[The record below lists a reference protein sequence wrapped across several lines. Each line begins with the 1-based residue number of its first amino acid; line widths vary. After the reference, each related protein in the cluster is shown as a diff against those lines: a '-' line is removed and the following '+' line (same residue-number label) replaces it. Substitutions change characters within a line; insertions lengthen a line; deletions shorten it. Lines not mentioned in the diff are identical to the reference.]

1 MSEPGKKYSWK
12 RFESIRYKKGDF
24 SKRVRKM
31 EKSSLRHAR
40 RFVTA
45 RLDRLSLV
53 RRVVVGWVALVVILA
68 GVSLAQWFGF
78 RAAYLT
84 EAPIKGGAYSEG
96 VLGPLES
103 LNPIFARTSAEKS
116 AARLLFAGLYNY
128 DTTGNLKSD
137 LAKSVTVNETQT
149 EYTVAL
155 RPSLKWSDGAPLT
168 AKDVVFTVNLL
179 KNPTVRAEISGWNSI
194 RAEQVDS
201 HTVKF
206 ILPGAYAPFM
216 DALTF
221 PVLPEHVLANVE
233 PASLREDV
241 FGRRPVTSGPFALRL
256 LQSVASDGSQK
267 VAHLVANPYY
277 HRGAAKLERF
287 QLHVYG
293 SRGEIEQALK
303 TSEIMATPE
312 LSYESQSDRIKS
324 MYAEH
329 SYAIN
334 NGVYALF
341 NMRAEITKD
350 KPVREALSLAVNRQQ
365 LVGKLSSAAT
375 PLDGPVLANQKSV
388 LPSASAYDTEKAK
401 QLLSDAGWVV
411 SGGTR
416 KKDGQDLS
424 LRLVALKGTGSSQT
438 ANELA
443 KVWQDELNIKV
454 DVQMVD
460 PLDASQSVL
469 QTILQP
475 RNFDILI
482 YELVLGGD
490 PDPYAYWH
498 SSQATTGGLNF
509 ANYSNIIADDALAGG
524 RTRTDKAYRDERY
537 RIFVRQW
544 LSDIPAVALYQPNVE
559 YIHSKNVEAVDENAR
574 LVSAE
579 DRFYN
584 VIYWSSDTYPVYK
597 TP

>member
-40 RFVTA
+40 KFVTA

-194 RAEQVDS
+194 KAEQVDS

-221 PVLPEHVLANVE
+221 PVLPEHVQLMSSQHRFTKMFLVDAQSAVARLLYVCFSRL
-233 PASLREDV
+233 PLTDRKRLLIWLPTLTIIV
-241 FGRRPVTSGPFALRL
+241 ALRDL
-256 LQSVASDGSQK
+256 SDFSCTSM
-267 VAHLVANPYY
+267 VVV
-277 HRGAAKLERF
+277 AKL
-287 QLHVYG
+287 
-293 SRGEIEQALK
+293 SR
-303 TSEIMATPE
+303 P
-312 LSYESQSDRIKS
+312 
-324 MYAEH
+324 
-329 SYAIN
+329 
-334 NGVYALF
+334 
-341 NMRAEITKD
+341 
-350 KPVREALSLAVNRQQ
+350 
-365 LVGKLSSAAT
+365 
-375 PLDGPVLANQKSV
+375 
-388 LPSASAYDTEKAK
+388 
-401 QLLSDAGWVV
+401 
-411 SGGTR
+411 
-416 KKDGQDLS
+416 
-424 LRLVALKGTGSSQT
+424 
-438 ANELA
+438 
-443 KVWQDELNIKV
+443 
-454 DVQMVD
+454 
-460 PLDASQSVL
+460 
-469 QTILQP
+469 
-475 RNFDILI
+475 
-482 YELVLGGD
+482 
-490 PDPYAYWH
+490 
-498 SSQATTGGLNF
+498 
-509 ANYSNIIADDALAGG
+509 
-524 RTRTDKAYRDERY
+524 
-537 RIFVRQW
+537 
-544 LSDIPAVALYQPNVE
+544 
-559 YIHSKNVEAVDENAR
+559 
-574 LVSAE
+574 
-579 DRFYN
+579 
-584 VIYWSSDTYPVYK
+584 
-597 TP
+597 

>member
-84 EAPIKGGAYSEG
+84 EAPVKGGAYSEG

-116 AARLLFAGLYNY
+116 AARLLFAGLYSY

-137 LAKSVTVNETQT
+137 LAKSVTVNEAQT

-155 RPSLKWSDGAPLT
+155 RPSWKWSDGASLT

-194 RAEQVDS
+194 KAEQVDS

-233 PASLREDV
+233 PASLQEDV
-241 FGRRPVTSGPFALRL
+241 FGRRPVSSGPFALRL

-277 HRGAAKLERF
+277 HRGAARLERF

-312 LSYESQSDRIKS
+312 LSYESQSDRIKG

-341 NMRAEITKD
+341 NMRAETTKD

-375 PLDGPVLANQKSV
+375 PLDGPVLASQASG
-388 LPSASAYDTEKAK
+388 LPSAASGSKAG
-401 QLLSDAGWVV
+401 QLTKGMD
-411 SGGTR
+411 SGRG
-416 KKDGQDLS
+416 
-424 LRLVALKGTGSSQT
+424 
-438 ANELA
+438 
-443 KVWQDELNIKV
+443 
-454 DVQMVD
+454 
-460 PLDASQSVL
+460 
-469 QTILQP
+469 
-475 RNFDILI
+475 
-482 YELVLGGD
+482 
-490 PDPYAYWH
+490 
-498 SSQATTGGLNF
+498 
-509 ANYSNIIADDALAGG
+509 
-524 RTRTDKAYRDERY
+524 
-537 RIFVRQW
+537 
-544 LSDIPAVALYQPNVE
+544 
-559 YIHSKNVEAVDENAR
+559 
-574 LVSAE
+574 
-579 DRFYN
+579 
-584 VIYWSSDTYPVYK
+584 WSSVSR
-597 TP
+597 